1 MTFLYQ
7 RTLQSLSMLLRLFVV
22 HTQNH
27 RRHGKSIC
35 IICVMGSM
43 EEKKYKFLLLIQTT
57 KDMLDFSKK
66 PGYPVKVMS
75 IEQKLLRSRKYIF
88 LAYQDSV

>member
-22 HTQNH
+22 HTQKKIIDAMENQVAN
-27 RRHGKSIC
+27 
-35 IICVMGSM
+35 ICVMGSM
-43 EEKKYKFLLLIQTT
+43 EDKKYKFLLLIQTT

-66 PGYPVKVMS
+66 PGYPVSGKSNVN
-75 IEQKLLRSRKYIF
+75 
-88 LAYQDSV
+88 